1 MNSDTDLRRPSQVLD
16 EYWLTAISKTR
27 RHIPPTDR
35 TGKWLLFVP
44 FSEVDEV
51 WCRIRQATE
60 SGLLGEASKVS
71 TARPNPNARDPSMKV
86 VCIYTCDHEDE
97 EDVMRVREELRRL
110 GFKDKIPYKTDEAT
124 ISGKYQ
130 VRGDR
135 RISKYYC

>member
-16 EYWLTAISKTR
+16 EYWLAAISKTR
-27 RHIPPTDR
+27 GHIPPTGR

-51 WCRIRQATE
+51 WYRIRQATE

-71 TARPNPNARDPSMKV
+71 TARPNPNAKDASMKV
-86 VCIYTCDHEDE
+86 VCIYTHDHEDE